1 MAINGTLILVDKDGT
16 ALASTTDATLNV
28 NLDTPDAS
36 TKDSAGW
43 QEVIAGQKSWSIDVD
58 GLATFD
64 YSTSEAGQGTVMR
77 LVEDLRNRTSV
88 AVKFLPD
95 SGVTYYGNA
104 YVSSISVGAPNED
117 VSTISGSFT
126 GNGPLNVEETT

>member
-1 MAINGTLILVDKDGT
+1 MAVNGTLILVDADGT

-36 TKDSAGW
+36 NKGSSGW
-43 QEVIAGQKSWSIDVD
+43 QTVIGGQKSWSIDVD

-77 LVEDLRNRTSV
+77 LVEELRNRTEV
-88 AVKFLPD
+88 AVKFLPNT
-95 SGVTYYGNA
+95 GVTYYGNA
-104 YVSSISVGAPNED
+104 FVTSISVGAPNED
-117 VSTISGSFT
+117 VATISATFT
-126 GNGPLNVEETT
+126 GDGALNVEETT

>member
-1 MAINGTLILVDKDGT
+1 MAVNGTLILVDADGT

-36 TKDSAGW
+36 NKSSLGW
-43 QEVIAGQKSWSIDVD
+43 QTVIGGQKSWSIDVD

-77 LVEDLRNRTSV
+77 LVEELRNRTEV

-95 SGVTYYGNA
+95 TGVTYYGNA
-104 YVSSISVGAPNED
+104 YVTSISVGAPNED
-117 VSTISGSFT
+117 VATISGTFT
-126 GNGPLNVEETT
+126 GDGELKKVEIS